1 MASCANPRN
10 ISQTSTHGVFV
21 ARAKR
26 VTQRIFG
33 TVHAVDVPPRGDA
46 AKAISL
52 QIRRHE
58 NGRVRE
64 EWLSVAKPLKAR
76 VRELATVPESLL
88 SQTFDLVIDEAAWS
102 PRCAE
107 SRPRLWPRC
116 LNHDPAILCTL
127 CQFRDCPHSRVD
139 NLAEW

>member
-1 MASCANPRN
+1 MAP
-10 ISQTSTHGVFV
+10 SQQGDDGILRKPPQHFTDFYARIFV
-21 ARAKR
+21 ARANR

-58 NGRVRE
+58 TGRVRE

-76 VRELATVPESLL
+76 VRELAKVPESLVA
-88 SQTFDLVIDEAAWS
+88 QTFEFVIDEAGKITAMRRIS
-102 PRCAE
+102 A
-107 SRPRLWPRC
+107 
-116 LNHDPAILCTL
+116 
-127 CQFRDCPHSRVD
+127 
-139 NLAEW
+139 